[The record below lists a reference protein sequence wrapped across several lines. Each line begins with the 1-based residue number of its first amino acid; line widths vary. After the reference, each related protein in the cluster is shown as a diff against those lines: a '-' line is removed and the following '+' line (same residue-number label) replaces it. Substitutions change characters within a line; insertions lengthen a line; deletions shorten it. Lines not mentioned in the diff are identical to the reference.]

1 MKALTI
7 KNASVTKEALLEM
20 AQQEPGV
27 WLGIRIAAGL
37 LILQGW
43 TSSQVAGLFDVS
55 RQSVVQW
62 IQRLNNQGLSGL
74 EEKPRPGRPIR
85 LDAEIQEQLEHTLM
99 GNPREAGLSRNR
111 WDGVAVVEYLQRE
124 HGVELKVR
132 QAQRWIRRLGFSL
145 RRPIYRY
152 AQATPEGVETF
163 SERIKKNCVNSGK
176 VKKVIKCC
184 CLPTSLVFVFIL
196 NWDGCG

>member
-20 AQQEPGV
+20 AQQEPSV

-43 TSSQVAGLFDVS
+43 TSSQVAELFDVS
-55 RQSVVQW
+55 RQSAVQW
-62 IQRLNNQGLSGL
+62 VQRLNNQGLSGL

-85 LDAEIQEQLEHTLM
+85 LDAKIQEQLEHTLM
-99 GNPREAGLSRNR
+99 KDPREAGLSRNR
-111 WDGVAVVEYLQRE
+111 WDGVAVVEYLHRA

-163 SERIKKNCVNSGK
+163 SERIKKTASSQEK
-176 VKKVIKCC
+176 PKK
-184 CLPTSLVFVFIL
+184 
-196 NWDGCG
+196 